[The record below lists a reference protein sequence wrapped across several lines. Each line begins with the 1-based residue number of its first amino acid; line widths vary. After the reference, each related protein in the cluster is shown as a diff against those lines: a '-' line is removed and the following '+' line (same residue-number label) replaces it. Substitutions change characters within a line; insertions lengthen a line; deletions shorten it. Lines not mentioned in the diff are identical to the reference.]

1 MNNDVLDILRNVG
14 AKDFRAIETAIKTVK
29 KEKYNARK
37 EPADLQ
43 IKSVKTNLTEKEYQE
58 LVKKQCMAGYS
69 KLSAFTRDIINNA
82 VKVKPI
88 ILEASKEFF
97 TETSELSDQIKTIAN
112 DIDNSK
118 ALTRD
123 EIESTLVVL
132 AGLLREFQATR
143 HLLVNSF
150 TQEAAYE
157 IAKQHLSED
166 KLVQALKELRGSSH
180 DL

>member
-1 MNNDVLDILRNVG
+1 MKNDILDILRDVG
-14 AKDFRAIETAIKTVK
+14 AEDFRAIETAIKTVK
-29 KEKYNARK
+29 KEKYKARK

-58 LVKKQCMAGYS
+58 LVNKQCIAGYS

-97 TETSELSDQIKTIAN
+97 TETSELTEHIKTIAN

-118 ALTRD
+118 SLTRD

-150 TQEAAYE
+150 TQEVAYE
-157 IAKQHLSED
+157 IAKQHLNKD
-166 KLVQALKELRGSSH
+166 KLFQLLKEINGFKS
-180 DL
+180 

>member
-1 MNNDVLDILRNVG
+1 MNNDTLDILRN
-14 AKDFRAIETAIKTVK
+14 ADEKALKALETAIKTVK

-58 LVKKQCMAGYS
+58 LVKKQCMSGYS
-69 KLSAFTRDIINNA
+69 KLSVFTRDIINNA

-97 TETSELSDQIKTIAN
+97 TKTSELSDQIKTIAN

-123 EIESTLVVL
+123 EIESTLLVL